1 MPHKNCVGTLFVT
14 IKKLKIKKVTSNG
27 SIFAYITK
35 TEIMSLIFTFILLLA
50 ITLILTLLIT
60 IVAAISKLMGQPF
73 WKSFKAGLWILLL
86 PPLALLYGALIERNQ
101 TQTNCVD
108 IISENVPQTFDGYKI
123 VHISDMHLLSFIG
136 REETLAQ
143 IVEKINAQQ
152 PDAILFTGDIVTQN
166 SSEFNTTKDILARLH
181 ARDGVYSILGNHD
194 YSFYNRWENEELR
207 KKDADAIVAQQ
218 RAFGWNIL
226 LNENRNI
233 TREKDTLSIIGVE
246 NTSMKHKFR
255 SFGNLTKAT
264 QGANGQFKILMTH
277 DPSHWR
283 AEVLPK
289 TDIDLTLS
297 GHTHAM
303 QSTLFGWSIISFIYK
318 EFMGLY
324 SEGNRHLYVNIGL
337 GETMFPFRVG
347 AKPEITVITLKNR
360 SAE

>member
-1 MPHKNCVGTLFVT
+1 MN
-14 IKKLKIKKVTSNG
+14 
-27 SIFAYITK
+27 
-35 TEIMSLIFTFILLLA
+35 LIFTFILLLA

-60 IVAAISKLMGQPF
+60 IVAAVRKLMGKLF
-73 WKSFKAGLWILLL
+73 WKSFKAGLWILLV
-86 PPLALLYGALIERNQ
+86 PPLALLYGAFIERNQ
-101 TQTNCVD
+101 TQTNCVE
-108 IISENVPQTFDGYKI
+108 IVSENVPQTFDGYKI

-136 REETLAQ
+136 REDALTR

-152 PDAILFTGDIVTQN
+152 PDAILFTGDLVTQN
-166 SSEFNTTKDILARLH
+166 SSEFESSKDILAKLR
-181 ARDGVYSILGNHD
+181 ATDGVYSILGNHD
-194 YSFYNRWENEELR
+194 YSFYNRWESEELR
-207 KKDADAIVAQQ
+207 KKDADAIIEQQ

-233 TREKDTLSIIGVE
+233 VRGSDTLSIIGVE
-246 NTSMKHKFR
+246 NTSSKHKFR
-255 SFGNLTKAT
+255 SYGNLANAA

-283 AEVLPK
+283 TEVLPK
-289 TDIDLTLS
+289 TNIDLTLS

-318 EFMGLY
+318 EYMGLY
-324 SEGNRHLYVNIGL
+324 KEGNKFLYVNIGL

-347 AKPEITVITLKNR
+347 AKPEITVITLKSG

>member
-1 MPHKNCVGTLFVT
+1 MN
-14 IKKLKIKKVTSNG
+14 
-27 SIFAYITK
+27 
-35 TEIMSLIFTFILLLA
+35 LIFTFILLLA

-108 IISENVPQTFDGYKI
+108 IISENVPQTFDGYRI
-123 VHISDMHLLSFIG
+123 VHISDIHLLSFIG

-166 SSEFNTTKDILARLH
+166 SSEFNTTKDILAHLH

-194 YSFYNRWENEELR
+194 YSFYNLWENEELR

>member
-1 MPHKNCVGTLFVT
+1 MWGTLFAT

-73 WKSFKAGLWILLL
+73 WKSFKAGLWILLM
-86 PPLALLYGALIERNQ
+86 PPLALLYGAFIERNQ

-194 YSFYNRWENEELR
+194 YSFYNRWDNEELR

>member
-1 MPHKNCVGTLFVT
+1 MN
-14 IKKLKIKKVTSNG
+14 
-27 SIFAYITK
+27 
-35 TEIMSLIFTFILLLA
+35 LIFTFILLLA

-60 IVAAISKLMGQPF
+60 IVAAIRKLMCQPF
-73 WKSFKAGLWILLL
+73 WKSFKAGLWILLV
-86 PPLALLYGALIERNQ
+86 PPLALLYGAFIERNQ
-101 TQTNCVD
+101 TQTNCVE
-108 IISENVPQTFDGYKI
+108 IVSENVPQTFDGYKI

-152 PDAILFTGDIVTQN
+152 PDAILFTGDLVTQN

>member
-1 MPHKNCVGTLFVT
+1 
-14 IKKLKIKKVTSNG
+14 
-27 SIFAYITK
+27 
-35 TEIMSLIFTFILLLA
+35 MSLIFTFILLLA

-73 WKSFKAGLWILLL
+73 WKSFKAGLWILLV
-86 PPLALLYGALIERNQ
+86 PPLALLYGAFIERNQ
-101 TQTNCVD
+101 TQTNRVD

-194 YSFYNRWENEELR
+194 YSFYNLWENEELR

-303 QSTLFGWSIISFIYK
+303 QSTLFGWSIISFINK

>member
-1 MPHKNCVGTLFVT
+1 MN
-14 IKKLKIKKVTSNG
+14 
-27 SIFAYITK
+27 
-35 TEIMSLIFTFILLLA
+35 LIFTFILLLA

-60 IVAAISKLMGQPF
+60 IVAAISKLMGRPF
-73 WKSFKAGLWILLL
+73 WKSFKAGLWILLV
-86 PPLALLYGALIERNQ
+86 PPLALLYGAFIERNQ

-152 PDAILFTGDIVTQN
+152 PDAILFTGDLVTQN

-289 TDIDLTLS
+289 TDINLTLS

-303 QSTLFGWSIISFIYK
+303 QSTLFGWSIISFLYK

>member
-1 MPHKNCVGTLFVT
+1 
-14 IKKLKIKKVTSNG
+14 
-27 SIFAYITK
+27 
-35 TEIMSLIFTFILLLA
+35 
-50 ITLILTLLIT
+50 
-60 IVAAISKLMGQPF
+60 
-73 WKSFKAGLWILLL
+73 
-86 PPLALLYGALIERNQ
+86 
-101 TQTNCVD
+101 
-108 IISENVPQTFDGYKI
+108 
-123 VHISDMHLLSFIG
+123 
-136 REETLAQ
+136 
-143 IVEKINAQQ
+143 
-152 PDAILFTGDIVTQN
+152 
-166 SSEFNTTKDILARLH
+166 
-181 ARDGVYSILGNHD
+181 
-194 YSFYNRWENEELR
+194 
-207 KKDADAIVAQQ
+207 
-218 RAFGWNIL
+218 
-226 LNENRNI
+226 
-233 TREKDTLSIIGVE
+233 
-246 NTSMKHKFR
+246 MKHKFR

>member
-1 MPHKNCVGTLFVT
+1 MN
-14 IKKLKIKKVTSNG
+14 
-27 SIFAYITK
+27 
-35 TEIMSLIFTFILLLA
+35 LIFTFILLLA
-50 ITLILTLLIT
+50 ITLVLTLFIA
-60 IVAAISKLMGQPF
+60 IVAAIRKLMGQPF
-73 WKSFKAGLWILLL
+73 WKSFKAELWILLV
-86 PPLALLYGALIERNQ
+86 PPLALLYGAFIERNQ

-136 REETLAQ
+136 REDALTR

-194 YSFYNRWENEELR
+194 YSFYNRWESEELR

-218 RAFGWNIL
+218 RAFGWNLL

-233 TREKDTLSIIGVE
+233 IRDTDTISIIGVE
-246 NTSMKHKFR
+246 NTSLKHKFR

-289 TDIDLTLS
+289 TDIDLTLW

-347 AKPEITVITLKNR
+347 AKPEITVITLKSG

>member
-1 MPHKNCVGTLFVT
+1 MN
-14 IKKLKIKKVTSNG
+14 
-27 SIFAYITK
+27 
-35 TEIMSLIFTFILLLA
+35 LIFTFILLLA

-60 IVAAISKLMGQPF
+60 IVAAVRKLMGKLF

-86 PPLALLYGALIERNQ
+86 PPIALLYGAFIERNQ
-101 TQTNCVD
+101 TQTNCVE
-108 IISENVPQTFDGYKI
+108 IVSENVPQTFDGYKI

-136 REETLAQ
+136 REDALTR

-152 PDAILFTGDIVTQN
+152 PDAILFTGDLVTQN
-166 SSEFNTTKDILARLH
+166 SSEFESTKDILAKLR
-181 ARDGVYSILGNHD
+181 ATDGVYSILGNHD
-194 YSFYNRWENEELR
+194 YSFYNRWESEELR
-207 KKDADAIVAQQ
+207 KKDADAIVGQQ
-218 RAFGWNIL
+218 RAFGWNLL

-283 AEVLPK
+283 TEVLPK
-289 TDIDLTLS
+289 TNIDLTLS

-303 QSTLFGWSIISFIYK
+303 QSTLFGWSIISFVYK
-318 EFMGLY
+318 EYMGLY
-324 SEGNRHLYVNIGL
+324 KEDNRFLYVNIGL

-347 AKPEITVITLKNR
+347 AKPEITVITLKSVR
-360 SAE
+360 AE

>member
-1 MPHKNCVGTLFVT
+1 MN
-14 IKKLKIKKVTSNG
+14 
-27 SIFAYITK
+27 
-35 TEIMSLIFTFILLLA
+35 LIFTFILLLA

-60 IVAAISKLMGQPF
+60 IVAAVRKLMGKLF
-73 WKSFKAGLWILLL
+73 WKSFKAGLWILLV
-86 PPLALLYGALIERNQ
+86 PPLALLYGAFIERNQ
-101 TQTNCVD
+101 TQTNCVE
-108 IISENVPQTFDGYKI
+108 IVSENVPQTFDGYKI

-136 REETLAQ
+136 REDALTR

-152 PDAILFTGDIVTQN
+152 PDAILFTGDLVTQN
-166 SSEFNTTKDILARLH
+166 SSEFESSKDILAKLR
-181 ARDGVYSILGNHD
+181 ATDGVYSILGNHD
-194 YSFYNRWENEELR
+194 YSFYNRWESEELR
-207 KKDADAIVAQQ
+207 KKDADAIIEQQ

-233 TREKDTLSIIGVE
+233 VRGSDTLSIIGVE
-246 NTSMKHKFR
+246 NTSSKHKFR
-255 SFGNLTKAT
+255 SYGNLANAA

-283 AEVLPK
+283 TEVLPK
-289 TDIDLTLS
+289 TNIDLTLS

-347 AKPEITVITLKNR
+347 AKPEITVITLKSG

>member
-1 MPHKNCVGTLFVT
+1 MN
-14 IKKLKIKKVTSNG
+14 
-27 SIFAYITK
+27 
-35 TEIMSLIFTFILLLA
+35 LIFTFILLLA

-60 IVAAISKLMGQPF
+60 IVAAVRKLMGKLF
-73 WKSFKAGLWILLL
+73 WKSFKAGLWILLV
-86 PPLALLYGALIERNQ
+86 PPLALLYGAFIERNQ
-101 TQTNCVD
+101 TQINSVD
-108 IISENVPQTFDGYKI
+108 IVSENVPHSFEGYKI
-123 VHISDMHLLSFIG
+123 VQISDMHLLSFIG
-136 REETLAQ
+136 REEALAR

-152 PDAILFTGDIVTQN
+152 PDAILFTGDLVTQN
-166 SSEFNTTKDILARLH
+166 SLEFNTTKDILSRLH

>member
-1 MPHKNCVGTLFVT
+1 
-14 IKKLKIKKVTSNG
+14 
-27 SIFAYITK
+27 
-35 TEIMSLIFTFILLLA
+35 MSLIFTFILLLA

-73 WKSFKAGLWILLL
+73 WKSFKAGLWILLV

-143 IVEKINAQQ
+143 IVEKINTQQ

-194 YSFYNRWENEELR
+194 YSFYNRWDNEELR